1 MILPPEGEYVML
13 RSVLSVLLK
22 VRKDPLRTFKS
33 IGLGT
38 VNRAIWDAEYALGN
52 WDYLDK
58 DRNGEIPVKMIEKYA
73 PNGRLLDLGCGTSLN
88 LPLQPGAYQSY
99 LGVDISKEAI
109 AKARRLDRPH
119 ASYEVA
125 DILTYRP
132 QGEFDAIMLRE
143 VLYYLPR
150 PKVRGLL
157 ERLANS
163 LVPTGVVVVQIWH
176 AEMFDSVL
184 SEVRGCS
191 LPVIEETPQ
200 ASGRTLVL
208 ARSGS
213 AP

>member
-1 MILPPEGEYVML
+1 ML

-33 IGLGT
+33 FGLGSA
-38 VNRAIWDAEYALGN
+38 NRAIWDAEYALGN

-88 LPLQPGAYQSY
+88 LPLDPGTYQSY

-109 AKARRLDRPH
+109 AKARSLNRPH
-119 ASYEVA
+119 AGYEVA

-132 QGEFDAIMLRE
+132 QGEFDAILLRE

-157 ERLANS
+157 EGLALS
-163 LVPTGVVVVQIWH
+163 LSPAGVVIVQIWH
-176 AEMFDSVL
+176 AEMYDSL
-184 SEVRGCS
+184 LAEVRGCS
-191 LPVIEETPQ
+191 LPVIEEMSQ
-200 ASGRTLVL
+200 ATGRTLTL
-208 ARSGS
+208 ARPGS
-213 AP
+213 AT

>member
-1 MILPPEGEYVML
+1 ML

-33 IGLGT
+33 FGLGT
-38 VNRAIWDAEYALGN
+38 ANRVIWDAEYALGN

-58 DRNGEIPVKMIEKYA
+58 DGNGELPVKMIEKYA
-73 PNGRLLDLGCGTSLN
+73 GDGRLLDLGCGSGLN
-88 LPLQPGAYQSY
+88 LPLQPGTYQSY

-109 AKARRLDRPH
+109 AKARSLNRPH

-132 QGEFDAIMLRE
+132 HGEFDAIMLRE

-157 ERLANS
+157 ERLAHS
-163 LVPTGVVVVQIWH
+163 LSPAGVLIVQIWH
-176 AEMFDSVL
+176 AEIYGSLL

-191 LPVIEETPQ
+191 LPVLEEM
-200 ASGRTLVL
+200 
-208 ARSGS
+208 
-213 AP
+213 